1 MEHTDPI
8 RLAHTVRTIA
18 LVGASDKPER
28 ASFEVMRF
36 LLQRG
41 YHVVPV
47 NPVLAGDEIHGQLVY
62 GSLAEVPSPIDM
74 VDIFRNTESA
84 AETIREAIVLKEKLQ
99 LKIIWC
105 QLGVTPHVAAAHA
118 EEAGLIVV
126 MDRCPAIEWR

>member
-1 MEHTDPI
+1 M
-8 RLAHTVRTIA
+8 AHQVKRIA
-18 LVGASDKPER
+18 LVGASDKPDR
-28 ASFEVMRF
+28 PSYGVLRF
-36 LLQRG
+36 LLSRG
-41 YHVVPV
+41 YEVLPV
-47 NPVLAGDEIHGQLVY
+47 NPVLAGQEIHGQLVY
-62 GSLAEVPSPIDM
+62 ASLSELPAPIDM

-84 AETIREAIVLKEKLQ
+84 AETIREAIVLKDQLQ